1 MIGRSKMNK
10 MLRDMITEGMLLD
23 DTLSTKEINDTPNIL
38 CWLDCTAQ
46 TP

>member
-23 DTLSTKEINDTPNIL
+23 DTLSTKEIKDTANIL
-38 CWLDCTAQ
+38 C
-46 TP
+46 